1 MLFRSGMGLGANQG
15 NTGECN
21 DAAVSEADRVLWPG
35 SLSRWGQA
43 TSTAPFYVPPPSPV
57 SFNGRSS
64 EDYTWAVAL
73 STYDHLEIESAKHAT
88 SHLTSWAVA
97 YDADRKQR
105 REDGRD
111 GGAAAA
117 MQPPNQET
125 AALSTTDMVVGGWG
139 NELLS
144 PVDDR
149 SSLSGL
155 SDIMPGLVGLGE

>member
-1 MLFRSGMGLGANQG
+1 MGISADQG
-15 NTGECN
+15 NTGSGN
-21 DAAVSEADRVLWPG
+21 DATVSEADRVLWPG

-97 YDADRKQR
+97 YDADRRQR
-105 REDGRD
+105 REDGTD

-117 MQPPNQET
+117 MQLPNQET
-125 AALSTTDMVVGGWG
+125 AALSTTGMVVGGWDD
-139 NELLS
+139 EVLS
-144 PVDDR
+144 PADDR

-155 SDIMPGLVGLGE
+155 SDFMPGLVGLGD